1 MQRLDIEYDIDEIK
15 RLLSIDSLKR
25 NKNLEVIMRFL
36 SNLENQMVLNLDD
49 DWGTGKSVF
58 LKQLGYLGNANE
70 LNENILNIN
79 TGVINSFQ
87 SKYNVFYFNAWE
99 HDLYDNPLESLIY
112 SLLMKIVEIENGKK
126 IQEQTVK
133 KISKIL
139 RKIGILSVNA
149 MIKTITNG
157 SVELADFHHEDTDPV
172 QEITSIEMKRNAI
185 NELLDELLKNSD
197 KKLLIIVDE
206 LDRCKPSYA
215 VRLLEV
221 IKHFFVND
229 DIVFLFG
236 SNKKELSE
244 TVRHEYGQEFNG
256 YKYLNRFFDFE
267 FMLPK
272 IKESDYISLR
282 LGSPETSSFSYKES
296 LAVCQYFNFSMRD
309 INKYCTL
316 CNVLTHYFKTND
328 DFYEKKLVIKYL
340 LLLYAIGSR
349 IDDINRFN
357 RFLSGDGLDELIQFY
372 ESNQQFHDR
381 IILRNMN
388 QETIA
393 LEELKKIYKLINM
406 DEDEQI
412 ISFDRDDVQAIKEM
426 IDILTMMSNKI

>member
-1 MQRLDIEYDIDEIK
+1 MQRLDIEYDTDEIK

-25 NKNLEVIMRFL
+25 NKNLEVIMKFL

-49 DWGTGKSVF
+49 DWGTGKTVF
-58 LKQLGYLGNANE
+58 LKQLEYLGNTDE
-70 LNENILNIN
+70 LNENISNIN
-79 TGVINSFQ
+79 EGIIKSFQ

-112 SLLMKIVEIENGKK
+112 SLLMKIAEIENGKK

-139 RKIGILSVNA
+139 KRIGILSANA
-149 MIKTITNG
+149 IIKSITNG
-157 SVELADFHHEDTDPV
+157 SVELADLDQKETHPV
-172 QEITSIEMKRNAI
+172 QEITSIEMKRSAI
-185 NELLDELLKNSD
+185 NELLAELLDNSD

-267 FMLPK
+267 FTLPK
-272 IKESDYISLR
+272 IKERDYISLR
-282 LGSPETSSFSYKES
+282 LGSPENSNFYYLES
-296 LAVCQYFNFSMRD
+296 VSVCRYFNFSMRD

-316 CNVLTHYFKTND
+316 CNVLVPYFKNNND
-328 DFYEKKLVIKYL
+328 FFEKKLAIKYFF
-340 LLLYAIGSR
+340 LLYAIGSR

-357 RFLSGDGLDELIQFY
+357 RFLSGEGLDELIQFY
-372 ESNQQFHDR
+372 ESDRQFHDR
-381 IILRNMN
+381 LVLRNMG
-388 QETIA
+388 QDAVA
-393 LEELKKIYKLINM
+393 LEELKKLYKLINM
-406 DEDEQI
+406 SENEQI
-412 ISFDRDDVQAIKEM
+412 MSTNSDDTHAIKEM
-426 IDILTMMSNKI
+426 LDVLTMMSNKI